1 MGCDDPSMAKRSTS
15 IRARLLL
22 LVVASITLAQGAS
35 LGLSLWQEVTRYAR
49 SKHDGLVSTAQ
60 VIAAAAARATAERDI
75 DAAYQAIRSVG
86 SISGMT
92 FAGLASAD
100 GRPLADVGATE
111 QLASDLVIEK
121 PGEALPLLALL
132 RSRSVEIN
140 VPVIFA
146 GETVGSLKLIADT
159 ADLPARIRSA
169 VGITAIGALM
179 ALVLALALALR
190 LQGAITGPLKALT
203 GAMARISKS
212 HDYRIAMPARSHD
225 EIGVLVDGFNTMI
238 ADIRER
244 DGRLAKHRESLERDV
259 ADRTADYRR
268 AASDAEA
275 ANAAKSDFLATMSHE
290 IRTPMNGILV
300 MAELLAT
307 AELPARA
314 RRQAD
319 VIARSGQSLLAII
332 NDILDFSKIEAG
344 KLEVEC
350 LDVDAAEAVDTVL
363 RLFADRA
370 VGKGLDLAAYTSLP
384 RRAAVS
390 ADPVRL
396 GQVLANLVNNAL
408 KFSEAGG
415 VLVSVTP
422 DPARLDHVR
431 FCVSDTGIGIAEDK
445 LATIFEAFSQADQST
460 TRHYGGTGLGLAIA
474 RRLVAAMGGELAV
487 TSMPGQGTSFFFSVP
502 AAPAAAITDWPRLM
516 AGTAARAVIAIDGSQ
531 STAALEAYLVEA
543 GYSVSVATVD
553 SLDVAARLADLVIAG
568 LAALADRPRLA
579 ARAGGRVIA
588 LARPD
593 EDGTA
598 LVAGQRADAALMWPI
613 LRADL
618 GDMIGCIRDGKP
630 LDAAQGAGAVHKET
644 ATFAGLKVL
653 VADDSEVNREVG
665 ATALQTLGITPDLVN
680 DGREAADAILAGQ
693 YDLVLMDGSMPV
705 LDGFAAT
712 RLVRAEEAATS
723 RDRTPI
729 VALTAH
735 VIGTSAEA
743 WREAGM
749 DGVLH
754 KPFTLAGL
762 AACISA
768 HARTGATMPAQAAQ
782 ALPEQAEATS
792 SHLDRTVLDELKGMA
807 NGSSEIVARIGRL
820 YLSQSAERVSE
831 VLDAVRSHDLER
843 LAMAAHAL
851 KSMSYNI
858 GARGIA
864 ERAAAFEQSARVEQ
878 RMITPQA
885 ASALEAELAQV
896 HAELSRHIA

>member
-1 MGCDDPSMAKRSTS
+1 MGLRSIS
-15 IRARLLL
+15 IRTRLLL
-22 LVVASITLAQGAS
+22 LVVISITLAQGAS

-49 SKHDGLVSTAQ
+49 VKHDGLVSTAQ

-86 SISGMT
+86 SIAGMT
-92 FAGLASAD
+92 FAGLETAD

-111 QLASDLVIEK
+111 QLVSDLVIER
-121 PGEALPLLALL
+121 PGEPLPLLALL

-140 VPVIFA
+140 VPVVF
-146 GETVGSLKLIADT
+146 GGQNVGSLKLIADT
-159 ADLPARIRSA
+159 ADLPGRIRAA
-169 VGITAIGALM
+169 VGVTAVGALV
-179 ALVLALALALR
+179 AFVLALALALR

-203 GAMARISKS
+203 GAMARVSKS
-212 HDYRIAMPARSHD
+212 HDYRIAMPAHSDD
-225 EIGVLVDGFNTMI
+225 EIGVLVAGFNTMI
-238 ADIRER
+238 GDIRER
-244 DGRLAKHRESLERDV
+244 DNTLAKHRASLERDV

-300 MAELLAT
+300 MAELLAKS
-307 AELPARA
+307 ELPGRA

-350 LDVDAAEAVDTVL
+350 LKVDAAEAVDTVL

-370 VGKGLDLAAYTSLP
+370 QGKGLDLAACTDLP
-384 RRAAVS
+384 RHAVVQ

-396 GQVLANLVNNAL
+396 GQVIANLVNNAL
-408 KFSEAGG
+408 KFTETGG

-422 DPARLDHVR
+422 DPVRAGHVR
-431 FCVSDTGIGIAEDK
+431 FCVSDTGIGIAADK

-460 TRHYGGTGLGLAIA
+460 TRQYGGTGLGLAIA
-474 RRLVAAMGGELAV
+474 RRLVMAMGGELAV
-487 TSMPGQGTSFFFSVP
+487 TSVHGQGTSFFFSVP
-502 AAPAAAITDWPRLM
+502 AAPEPGRADWPRLP
-516 AGTAARAVIAIDGSQ
+516 AGHAARAVITIDGAQ
-531 STAALEAYLVEA
+531 SAAVVETYLVEA
-543 GYSVSVATVD
+543 GYAVSQVNAA
-553 SLDVAARLADLVIAG
+553 SLAAAAPQASLVIADVAT
-568 LAALADRPRLA
+568 LANAPRLPL
-579 ARAGGRVIA
+579 ARDGAVIG
-588 LARPD
+588 LVRPD
-593 EDGTA
+593 EEAAGI
-598 LVAGQRADAALMWPI
+598 VAAGLADAALMWPI
-613 LRADL
+613 LREDLADML
-618 GDMIGCIRDGKP
+618 ACLRDGKP
-630 LDAAQGAGAVHKET
+630 LGALQPASAEHQQAAP
-644 ATFAGLKVL
+644 FAALAVL
-653 VADDSEVNREVG
+653 VADDSEVNREVA
-665 ATALQTLGITPDLVN
+665 ATALQTLGIMPDLVN
-680 DGREAADAILAGQ
+680 DGRQAADAILARS

-712 RLVRAEEAATS
+712 RLVRADEVASGREP
-723 RDRTPI
+723 TPI

-735 VIGTSAEA
+735 VIGTSADA

-762 AACISA
+762 SACIRQ
-768 HARTGATMPAQAAQ
+768 HARNVRATGMEAPAQEAMANVGDA
-782 ALPEQAEATS
+782 ALP
-792 SHLDRTVLDELKGMA
+792 HLDRTVLDELKAMA
-807 NGSSEIVARIGRL
+807 NGSSEIVTRIGRL
-820 YLSQSAERVSE
+820 YLSQSTERVAE
-831 VLDAVRSHDLER
+831 LLDAVRDRDLDR

-858 GARGIA
+858 GARGLA
-864 ERAAAFEQSARVEQ
+864 ERAAAVEQSARVEQ
-878 RMITPQA
+878 RMITAQS

-896 HAELSRHIA
+896 HAELARHIA

>member
-1 MGCDDPSMAKRSTS
+1 LM
-15 IRARLLL
+15 
-22 LVVASITLAQGAS
+22 
-35 LGLSLWQEVTRYAR
+35 
-49 SKHDGLVSTAQ
+49 
-60 VIAAAAARATAERDI
+60 
-75 DAAYQAIRSVG
+75 
-86 SISGMT
+86 
-92 FAGLASAD
+92 
-100 GRPLADVGATE
+100 
-111 QLASDLVIEK
+111 
-121 PGEALPLLALL
+121 ALL

-146 GETVGSLKLIADT
+146 GETVGSFRLIADT

-169 VGITAIGALM
+169 VGITAAGALL
-179 ALVLALALALR
+179 ALALALALALR

-268 AASDAEA
+268 AASEAEA

-350 LDVDAAEAVDTVL
+350 LAVDAAEAVDTVL

-370 VGKGLDLAAYTSLP
+370 EGKGLDLAAYTSLP
-384 RRAAVS
+384 RSAAVS

-408 KFSEAGG
+408 KFTETGG

-422 DPARLDHVR
+422 DPERLDHVR
-431 FCVSDTGIGIAEDK
+431 FCVSDTGIGIAADK

-460 TRHYGGTGLGLAIA
+460 TRQYGGTGLGLAIA
-474 RRLVAAMGGELAV
+474 RRLVAAMGGDLAV
-487 TSMPGQGTSFFFSVP
+487 TSVPGQGTSFFFSVP
-502 AAPAAAITDWPRLM
+502 TATSVATSDWPRLM
-516 AGTAARAVIAIDGSQ
+516 AGTPARAVLTIDGAQ
-531 STAALEAYLVEA
+531 SAAALEAYLVEA
-543 GYSVSVATVD
+543 GYSVSLASVD
-553 SLDVAARLADLVIAG
+553 ALEAAARQADLVIAG
-568 LAALADRPRLA
+568 LTALSDRPRLA
-579 ARAGGRVIA
+579 MPAGGRLIA
-588 LARPD
+588 LARPN
-593 EDGTA
+593 EDGSA
-598 LVAGQRADAALMWPI
+598 VLAGQRADAALMWPI

-618 GDMIGCIRDGKP
+618 GDMIGNLRDGRP
-630 LDAAQGAGAVHKET
+630 LAAAQGTSATRTEM

-653 VADDSEVNREVG
+653 VADDSEVNREVA
-665 ATALQTLGITPDLVN
+665 ATALQTLGIMPDLVN
-680 DGREAADAILAGQ
+680 DGREAADAILAGH

-712 RLVRAEEAATS
+712 RLVRAEEQGGS
-723 RDRTPI
+723 RNRTPI

-735 VIGTSAEA
+735 VIGTSADA

-762 AACISA
+762 SACIQA
-768 HARTGATMPAQAAQ
+768 HARSASATPAQTRQEAA
-782 ALPEQAEATS
+782 AKVETAPA
-792 SHLDRTVLDELKGMA
+792 HLDRTVLDELRSMA
-807 NGSSEIVARIGRL
+807 NGSGEIVARIGRL
-820 YLSQSAERVSE
+820 YLSQSTERLGE
-831 VLDAVRSHDLER
+831 MLDAVREQDLER

-885 ASALEAELAQV
+885 ASALEAELAEV
-896 HAELSRHIA
+896 HAELTRQIA